1 MVMLSALFLMLAS
14 SFLIHNVESMDKG
27 NNLVDNETSNAY
39 FDVMW
44 WCLKVIT
51 TVGDNIQG
59 PKTTLGQLIGGI
71 CALIGVIIFSLPI
84 PIVINSFS
92 TFYNNLLWIDQ
103 IQNRKKQLV
112 KKVSIQSDTHL
123 SNNDI

>member
-1 MVMLSALFLMLAS
+1 MILSAFLLMLAS
-14 SFLIHNVESMDKG
+14 SFLIHYVENMEKG
-27 NNLVDNETSNAY
+27 NLIDNENSNAY
-39 FDVMW
+39 LDVMW

-59 PKTTLGQLIGGI
+59 PKTTIGQLIGGT
-71 CALIGVIIFSLPI
+71 CALLGVIIFSLPI

-103 IQNRKKQLV
+103 IQNRKKLLA
-112 KKVSIQSDTHL
+112 KKLGIQSDTHM
-123 SNNDI
+123 SNNDV